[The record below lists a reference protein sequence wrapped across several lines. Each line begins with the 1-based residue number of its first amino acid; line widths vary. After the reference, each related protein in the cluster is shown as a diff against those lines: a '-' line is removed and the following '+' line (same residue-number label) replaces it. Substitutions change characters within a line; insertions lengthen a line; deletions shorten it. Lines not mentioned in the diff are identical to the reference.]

1 MCIIRPMHQLGGMY
15 QTKEWEEAY
24 LDTRRNFRTRKKRL
38 LQFGITSKSSVLDL
52 GCGDGLNVSILL
64 KMGIKHVAGVDMSRY
79 LIEKARKNNPSIRF
93 YVGKVESLPFRA
105 KQFDVV
111 LVDSVLHHLMKYSKP
126 VKEVRRVLVDGG
138 VFCFIEP
145 HSSLLRKIFDFVC
158 LSPAGK
164 LMPGFKNRRTSCLE
178 EKPLY
183 NHWLKTE
190 EMFYKTL
197 ERRGFSKIFRK
208 KDFLSIVGKYQKI

>member
-1 MCIIRPMHQLGGMY
+1 MHQSGSTN

-38 LQFGITSKSSVLDL
+38 LRFDITSKSSVLDL

-64 KMGIKHVAGVDMSRY
+64 KMGIKRVVGVDRSKY
-79 LIEKARKNNPSIRF
+79 LIEKARKNNQGIKF
-93 YVGKVESLPFRA
+93 YVGKAESLPFRA

-111 LVDSVLHHLMKYSKP
+111 LVDSVLHHLMKYNKS
-126 VKEVRRVLVDGG
+126 VKEIRRVLVDGG

-145 HSSLLRKIFDFVC
+145 HSSLPRKILDFVC

-164 LMPGFKNRRTSCLE
+164 LIPSFKNRRISCME

-183 NHWLKTE
+183 SHWLKTE
-190 EMFYKTL
+190 ETFYKIL
-197 ERRGFSKIFRK
+197 ERGGFSKIFCK
-208 KDFLSIVGKYQKI
+208 KDFLSIIGKYQKI